1 MTSQNSQKLK
11 EDNTWSPTKNSLIVT
26 DSKAP
31 SQLCMIQGEPTDLV
45 SKWVVLLHSVFVF
58 LSVVS
63 LF

>member
-45 SKWVVLLHSVFVF
+45 SK
-58 LSVVS
+58 
-63 LF
+63 